1 MHCAPI
7 AACQPAPIPDKHVMN
22 TNAPRKVIYDT
33 DPGVDD
39 AMALYF
45 ALAHPGID
53 VLGITT
59 TFGNVSVEQA
69 ATNALYLTA
78 IANRQVPVTKGVK
91 SPWVKPG
98 EAPPDFIHGADGL
111 GNLPSRATTS
121 NQLDPRSSAQFIVDM
136 ARAQPGDITLVAVGP
151 LGNLSLALKLEPALP
166 KLLREVIIMGGTVL
180 EPGNVS
186 PVAEANI
193 WNDPHAA
200 DHVFAAGW
208 KLTMVGLD
216 VTHRVVT
223 ETALFQKI
231 AGHHRHVATD
241 TLHHAVAFYSTFYS
255 GLHKHLALRPGCF
268 AHDLLAFI
276 YLVQPELFTL
286 ESGSIRVVTEGIAQG
301 QTMLNRRAYIDY
313 PQAGW
318 GRHLPLTDVCMQ
330 VNAPGCLALF
340 EETLL
345 SDWLKA

>member
-1 MHCAPI
+1 
-7 AACQPAPIPDKHVMN
+7 MN
-22 TNAPRKVIYDT
+22 ALTPRKVIYDT

-39 AMALYF
+39 AIALYF
-45 ALAHPGID
+45 ALAHSGID
-53 VLGITT
+53 VVGITT
-59 TFGNVSVEQA
+59 TFGNVSVDQA

-78 IANRQVPVTKGVK
+78 IADRDVPVTRGIET
-91 SPWVKPG
+91 PWVKPG

-111 GNLPSRATTS
+111 GNLSSRVPTS
-121 NQLDPRSSAQFIVDM
+121 NQLDPRASAQFIVDM
-136 ARAQPGDITLVAVGP
+136 ARAQPGAITLVAVGP
-151 LGNLSLALKLEPALP
+151 LGNLSLALKLEPELP
-166 KLLREVIIMGGTVL
+166 GLLREVIIMGGTVV

-200 DHVFAAGW
+200 DHVFAAPW

-223 ETALFQKI
+223 ELALFKKI
-231 AGHHRHVATD
+231 ADHHRHVATD

-276 YLVQPELFTL
+276 YLVQPHLFGL
-286 ESGSIRVVTEGIAQG
+286 ESGSIRVATEGIAQG

-318 GRHLPLTDVCMQ
+318 GRHLPLTDVCMT
-330 VNAPGCLALF
+330 VDAPACVALF
-340 EETLL
+340 EETLM
-345 SDWLKA
+345 SDWLTP

>member
-1 MHCAPI
+1 MH
-7 AACQPAPIPDKHVMN
+7 QQ
-22 TNAPRKVIYDT
+22 APRKVIYDT

-53 VLGITT
+53 VVGITT

-69 ATNALYLTA
+69 AINALYLTA
-78 IANRQVPVTKGVK
+78 IANRKVTVTQGVMT
-91 SPWVKPG
+91 PWVKPG

-111 GNLPSRATTS
+111 GNLAQRVPTH
-121 NQLDPRSSAQFIVDM
+121 NKLDPRSSAQYIVDM
-136 ARAQPGDITLVAVGP
+136 ARAHPGEITLVAVGP
-151 LGNLSLALKLEPALP
+151 LGNLSLALKLEPKLP
-166 KLLREVIIMGGTVL
+166 QLLREVIIMGGTVS

-200 DHVFAAGW
+200 DHVFTAGW

-223 ETALFQKI
+223 GLSLFKKI
-231 AGHHRHVATD
+231 ADHHRHVATD

-255 GLHKHLALRPGCF
+255 GLHKHLALEAGCF
-268 AHDLLAFI
+268 AHDLLAFV
-276 YLVQPELFTL
+276 YLVRPDLFTV
-286 ESGSIRVVTEGIAQG
+286 ESGTIRVVTEGIAQG
-301 QTMLNRRAYIDY
+301 QTMLNRRPYIGY
-313 PQAGW
+313 PQEGW
-318 GRHLPLTDVCMQ
+318 GRHLPTTDVCMQ
-330 VNAPGCLALF
+330 VDAPGCVALF
-340 EETLL
+340 EETLM
-345 SDWLKA
+345 SNWLHA